1 MTSLGVGRAL
11 ARLVY
16 DNFCAKAI
24 WGRFCQGL
32 GDKMAGCGGQWA
44 VFSVQCSVYSK
55 QSQSQSQSLSLSQSQ
70 SQSQS
75 QLQSQSQS
83 QSQ

>member
-11 ARLVY
+11 ARLEN

-32 GDKMAGCGGQWA
+32 GDKMAGLA
-44 VFSVQCSVYSK
+44 
-55 QSQSQSQSLSLSQSQ
+55 QSQ

-83 QSQ
+83 QSQLRSQSQSQSQSQLQ

>member
-11 ARLVY
+11 ARLDN

-44 VFSVQCSVYSK
+44 VFSVQWAVFSVQCTVYSK
-55 QSQSQSQSLSLSQSQ
+55 QSQSQ
-70 SQSQS
+70 
-75 QLQSQSQS
+75 LQ
-83 QSQ
+83 